1 MLITDSVLGTDKLDL
16 DLLFGMATQVPAG
29 LQALVAEERV
39 HAGLVLV

>member
-16 DLLFGMATQVPAG
+16 DLLFRVAAQVPAR
-29 LQALVAEERV
+29 LQALMAEERV